1 MVDIFKK
8 DYLVGLDIG
17 SASAKIAQFTQ
28 KESGLC
34 LVRADLKEFNL
45 TEDAAANEE
54 EMLSALRSLFK
65 GIDIKK
71 SKIIVNVNAINTAI
85 KRVVAP
91 YMPRSE
97 LMSGVKLEA
106 KNYFPFPIDEC
117 MLDFEIVG
125 DIVEKGVRKYETMV
139 AVLPQQTV
147 TLCLSLL
154 GKMGIRPDAL
164 ICTSYALQKLAVYQS
179 AKEGETK
186 CFVDMGERYTELI
199 ITRGKHLMFA
209 RKLPVAGRDFT
220 KAMTEIIVSNTGET
234 LSVGEAE
241 KLKKEVG
248 LPSDAELKIM
258 EGRASATQIMSVLRT
273 PLEQL
278 INEIGRS
285 FDYYREESGGSKV
298 DSVVLFGGGS
308 SLAGLIKLLSEE
320 LGVEVKLGDPLDG
333 INAVKDAVS
342 DAEKNSHLL
351 ELAIAAAL
359 SGGKGIN
366 LLPIE
371 IKEETKRVIKR
382 GTAEAVITTAVTLAV
397 LICVGMVIKI
407 DNLNKRIVADR
418 MELASLSDQVKQTEA
433 KRIAQAVLSDEPYW
447 EDVFYELGNIMP
459 NEVVIENIKMENRII
474 VMKGIVNS
482 QDGQQ
487 IVADFIVSLEKGLFN
502 GVRLIE
508 SRNLTGKPGIEFQI
522 SCWIDYVR

>member
-1 MVDIFKK
+1 MDIFKK
-8 DYLVGLDIG
+8 DHLIGLDIG

-28 KESGLC
+28 KEGGLC
-34 LVRADLKEFNL
+34 LVRADLKEFGL

-54 EMLSALRSLFK
+54 AMLSALKSLFK
-65 GIDIKK
+65 GVDIKK
-71 SKIIVNVNAINTAI
+71 SKIIVNVNSMHTAI

-91 YMPRSE
+91 YMPKTE
-97 LMSGVKLEA
+97 LMAGVKLEA
-106 KNYFPFPIDEC
+106 KNYFPFSIDEC
-117 MLDFEIVG
+117 MLDFEIAG

-139 AVLPQQTV
+139 AVLPQKIV
-147 TLCLSLL
+147 TQYLSLL
-154 GKMGIRPDAL
+154 GKMGIRPDGL

-199 ITRGKHLMFA
+199 ITRGKHLMFS
-209 RKLPVAGRDFT
+209 RKLPVAGGDFT
-220 KAMTEIIVSNTGET
+220 KAMTEIVISNAGET
-234 LSVGEAE
+234 LSAGEAE
-241 KLKKEVG
+241 KLKKETG

-258 EGRASATQIMSVLRT
+258 EGKVSATQIMSVLRT

-278 INEIGRS
+278 INEIVRS

-298 DSVVLFGGGS
+298 DSVVLFGGGA
-308 SLAGLIKLLSEE
+308 SLAGIIKLLSEE
-320 LGVEVKLGDPLDG
+320 LGVEVKLGDPVES
-333 INAVKDAVS
+333 INAEKGAVHE
-342 DAEKNSHLL
+342 AEKNSHRL

-359 SGGKGIN
+359 AGSKGIN

-397 LICVGMVIKI
+397 LLCVGMVMKI

-418 MELASLSDQVKQTEA
+418 MELASLSEQVEQSEA
-433 KRIAQAVLSDEPYW
+433 KRLAQTVLSDEPYW

-459 NEVVIENIKMENRII
+459 NEIVMENIKMENRVI

-487 IVADFIVSLEKGLFN
+487 IVADFIVSLEKGLFS

-508 SRNLTGKPGIEFQI
+508 SKNLTDKPGIEFQI
-522 SCWIDYVR
+522 SCWVDYVR